1 MMVTLYTIGFT
12 KKTLEDFTKMLT
24 DNKITKLI
32 DIRLN
37 RNSQLSGF
45 AKERDL
51 KYILEKFLNIQYGV
65 VPDLAPTKE
74 LLKEYQEDRDWG
86 KYEKEF
92 LKIIKDRHIEKFK
105 DKILDEKEKVCFL
118 CSEAEPDKC
127 HRRLISEFFSTLD
140 SNVNVKHL

>member
-12 KKTLEDFTKMLT
+12 KKTLEDFTKMLK

-51 KYILEKFLNIQYGV
+51 KYILEKFLNIQYEV

-74 LLKEYQEDRDWG
+74 LLREYQEDRDWG

-105 DKILDEKEKVCFL
+105 NKILDEKEKVCFL

-127 HRRLISEFFSTLD
+127 HRRLISEFFSKLD
-140 SNVNVKHL
+140 SSVSVKHL